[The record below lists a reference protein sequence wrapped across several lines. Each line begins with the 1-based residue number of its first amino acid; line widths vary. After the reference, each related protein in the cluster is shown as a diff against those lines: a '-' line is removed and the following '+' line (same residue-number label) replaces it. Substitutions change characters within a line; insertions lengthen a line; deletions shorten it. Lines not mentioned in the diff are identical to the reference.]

1 MMVIKQICMY
11 EEGLSETSQM
21 VLIKRRLIDLTR
33 NYDVEFAEVYK
44 SRDKIIV
51 PRSNNTL
58 DTVYVNFM
66 HNFRLTV

>member
-1 MMVIKQICMY
+1 MY

-51 PRSNNTL
+51 PRSNTTL